1 MVQSHFGIQPFL
13 CFAFLLS
20 WPLPQDA
27 GEGKA
32 EGEVEGEWKWEG
44 AEIMRHLAVGG
55 RSRDGMGAQ

>member
-1 MVQSHFGIQPFL
+1 MEQSHFGIKPFL
-13 CFAFLLS
+13 CFAFLFS

-32 EGEVEGEWKWEG
+32 EGEWKWEG